1 MARGWVVVG
10 ENNDICLTQMAGN
23 LKPII
28 SIPDKHLEIKHQKT
42 CMVQIFHPVLPVS
55 QFI

>member
-10 ENNDICLTQMAGN
+10 ENNVICLTQMAGN

-42 CMVQIFHPVLPVS
+42 LERQRELFTVCL
-55 QFI
+55 